1 MPYSRHHFQG
11 MKWRRE
17 GRGEEN
23 RKGERE
29 WWGIGGTEK
38 EKGGEAEKEMNRRVT
53 GGRVKMKRMEWVT

>member
-23 RKGERE
+23 RKGEGNRGNRE
-29 WWGIGGTEK
+29 REG
-38 EKGGEAEKEMNRRVT
+38 RRS
-53 GGRVKMKRMEWVT
+53 RKRDE